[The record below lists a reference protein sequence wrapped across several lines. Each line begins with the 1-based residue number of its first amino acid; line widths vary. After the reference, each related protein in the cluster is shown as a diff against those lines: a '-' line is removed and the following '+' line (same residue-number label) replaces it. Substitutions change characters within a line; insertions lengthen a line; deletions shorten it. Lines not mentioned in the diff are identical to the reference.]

1 MRRLLSPDYLDVLRW
16 LCGQRQAIRRE
27 GLVRKYY
34 TLEPGKGIWKTD
46 AADTTGKH
54 SAIGTLQWSVEQPDE
69 PRRRWKGSPSGR
81 RWRAARVRAR
91 ALADGPGW
99 AALDRV
105 RPMTSLPEGVR
116 ATCIRLQGK
125 QRDGNGGRTLCV
137 AVRPPLCQPLIEM
150 MKDAPAPA
158 KESQETFGWL
168 QLLKKRNG
176 DYGGQSEFSTATW
189 PGGASPD
196 DH

>member
-1 MRRLLSPDYLDVLRW
+1 MVSRSSQTSPAALERLAEWS
-16 LCGQRQAIRRE
+16 
-27 GLVRKYY
+27 
-34 TLEPGKGIWKTD
+34 TLEGSS
-46 AADTTGKH
+46 
-54 SAIGTLQWSVEQPDE
+54 SASEHLQM
-69 PRRRWKGSPSGR
+69 GAGM
-81 RWRAARVRAR
+81 
-91 ALADGPGW
+91 

-105 RPMTSLPEGVR
+105 HPMTSLPEGMR
-116 ATCIRLQGK
+116 ASCIRLQGK

-158 KESQETFGWL
+158 EEVQEILGWL
-168 QLLKKRNG
+168 HLLKKRNG
-176 DYGGQSEFSTATW
+176 DCCGQCEFWTATR